1 MCNSTTTGIYGGKEK
16 AIGIYQI
23 DTLYQ
28 ININKLFS
36 DLKKE
41 ILIKMMGINPK
52 LLRNQKFAKKHNV
65 NTSQQLKRTA
75 KNAESK

>member
-1 MCNSTTTGIYGGKEK
+1 MRISTTTGIYGGKEK

-36 DLKKE
+36 DLKKRNTDQDD
-41 ILIKMMGINPK
+41 GIEPQALEEPEVRK
-52 LLRNQKFAKKHNV
+52 EAQREHQPAV
-65 NTSQQLKRTA
+65 EEDRQER
-75 KNAESK
+75 